1 MAPSTMKLPI
11 YMDNNATTTLDLR
24 AVEEL
29 GATGTVLRNRPVQR
43 FLIGSIIPG
52 NRNYGHP
59 TEKFLFQQLLTLEVQ
74 GYECLFHRLC
84 SSSIVGPLRKTA
96 LGLLPG
102 LLFQII

>member
-29 GATGTVLRNRPVQR
+29 EATGTVLRNGPVQR

-52 NRNYGHP
+52 NRNSSHP
-59 TEKFLFQQLLTLEVQ
+59 TEKFIFQQLL
-74 GYECLFHRLC
+74 
-84 SSSIVGPLRKTA
+84 PLRPD
-96 LGLLPG
+96 GHE
-102 LLFQII
+102 